1 MMSRRQAI
9 LSLSMVVL
17 MLAFPWTAV
26 ADSSGRGSEEES
38 EKIKITTHK
47 QVSEN
52 RIAIE
57 VEFENLTEYFTYE
70 YEINITRVD
79 PDFIHESFSD
89 TFTTEAGETE
99 HTLSEYWTPDQEG
112 PYTVTSTLTQYGIRL
127 TTATGT
133 FGWGDVDSNS
143 QLPNAEITPTP
154 ELTHYDLF
162 GNSSLAEDVAI
173 ELDAVGTEVGA
184 SYKIKWKL
192 YAGDVVDDGASLI
205 GTTEN
210 TQHRNFV
217 MDNFLDYFENNSN
230 YTLATWLLRVDPAD
244 GGGSTENEVGHE
256 HWSFAIGEA
265 PVITIEPVIPGCTD
279 ENATNYESEATEDDG
294 TCVFLDSDG
303 DGVFDHLEI
312 DGCTDENATNYDE
325 DATEEDGT
333 CIFLDSD
340 GDGVFDHLE
349 IEGCT
354 DEDAL
359 NFEDA
364 ATDDD
369 GTCVYPDPLRVVLE
383 NNVTTGDAPLSVA
396 FFANISDGTTPYV
409 INWQFDDGAS
419 SEQVQVEHT
428 FTTAGEYTVLL
439 QVTDNGGWAD
449 MIERSVNIVV
459 TEPPVIPDLSG
470 YISHTGQLDPVNK
483 SMVASVEFT
492 GTANGGEGPYTF
504 TWVFGDDTKE
514 NGSLVL
520 HEYARAGNYTVQ
532 LRIEDSAG
540 RTLLLEENITITE
553 VAAVD
558 ESDEINATQDG
569 VDGDGTNFD
578 IYATSTG
585 VIGLLLM
592 FGLFG
597 RKRRESFLDAERQKL
612 YGGDGSIWDE
622 R

>member
-17 MLAFPWTAV
+17 MLALPWTAV
-26 ADSSGRGSEEES
+26 ADSSGRGNDDDS
-38 EKIKITTHK
+38 EKIKITTQK
-47 QVSEN
+47 EVAEN
-52 RIAIE
+52 RVEIE

-99 HTLSEYWTPDQEG
+99 HTLSEHWTPDQEG
-112 PYTVTSTLTQYGIRL
+112 PYTVTSTLSRYGMKI
-127 TTATGT
+127 TTGTGT

-143 QLPNAEITPTP
+143 ELPNADITPTP

-162 GNSSLAEDVAI
+162 GNSSLADEVAI
-173 ELDAVGTEVGA
+173 EMDAVGTEVGA

-192 YAGDVVDDGASLI
+192 YEGDVVDDSESLI
-205 GTTEN
+205 GATEN

-217 MDNFLDYFENNSN
+217 MSNFIDYLENNSN
-230 YTLATWLLRVDPAD
+230 YTLASWLLRIDSTD
-244 GGGSTENEVGHE
+244 TGGEIENVVGHE
-256 HWSFAIGEA
+256 FWSFAIGEE
-265 PVITIEPVIPGCTD
+265 PEITIEPVIPGCTD
-279 ENATNYESEATEDDG
+279 ENATNYEEEATEDDG
-294 TCVFLDSDG
+294 SCEFLDTDG

-312 DGCTDENATNYDE
+312 DGCTDENATNYNE

-333 CIFLDSD
+333 CEFLDSD

-349 IEGCT
+349 IDGCT

-359 NFEDA
+359 NYNDT

-369 GTCVYPDPLRVVLE
+369 GTCVYPEPLRVVLE
-383 NNVTTGDAPLSVA
+383 NNVTTGDAPLTVA
-396 FFANISDGTTPYV
+396 FFANISGGKTPYA
-409 INWQFDDGAS
+409 INWQFGDGAS
-419 SEQVQVEHT
+419 STQVRINHT
-428 FTTAGEYTVLL
+428 FTTAGEYTVVL
-439 QVTDNGGWAD
+439 QVTDNGAD
-449 MIERSVNIVV
+449 MLERSVNIVV
-459 TEPPVIPDLSG
+459 TQPPVIPDLSG
-470 YISHTGQLDPVNK
+470 YISHSGQLDPVNK
-483 SMVASVEFT
+483 GVASVEFI

-504 TWVFGDDTKE
+504 TWMFGDDVE
-514 NGSLVL
+514 GNGSMIL
-520 HEYARAGNYTVQ
+520 HEYARAGEYTVQ

-540 RTLLLEENITITE
+540 RSLQLEEIITITKTE
-553 VAAVD
+553 VVD
-558 ESDEINATQDG
+558 EGDGISATQEG
-569 VDGDGTNFD
+569 IDGDGTNFD

-585 VIGLLLM
+585 AIGLLLI

-597 RKRRESFLDAERQKL
+597 RKRRESFLEAERQKL
-612 YGGDGSIWDE
+612 YGGDGSIWDD

>member
-1 MMSRRQAI
+1 
-9 LSLSMVVL
+9 
-17 MLAFPWTAV
+17 MLALPWTAV
-26 ADSSGRGSEEES
+26 ADSSSRGNEEDT
-38 EKIKITTHK
+38 EKIKITAQK
-47 QVSEN
+47 EVSEN
-52 RIAIE
+52 RIEIE

-99 HTLSEYWTPDQEG
+99 HTLLEHWIPVQEG
-112 PYTVTSTLTQYGIRL
+112 PYTVTSTLTRYGMDL
-127 TTATGT
+127 ATATGT

-143 QLPNAEITPTP
+143 GLPNAEITPTP

-162 GNSSLAEDVAI
+162 GNSSLADEVTI

-192 YAGDVVDDGASLI
+192 YDGDVVDDGASLI
-205 GTTEN
+205 GATEN

-217 MDNFLDYFENNSN
+217 MSNLIDYFENNSN
-230 YTLATWLLRVDPAD
+230 YTLATWLLRVDQAD

-256 HWSFAIGEA
+256 FWSFAIGEEPA
-265 PVITIEPVIPGCTD
+265 ITIEPVIPGCTD
-279 ENATNYESEATEDDG
+279 ENATNYDEDATEDDG
-294 TCVFLDSDG
+294 TCEFPDTDG

-312 DGCTDENATNYDE
+312 DGCTDENATNYNE

-333 CIFLDSD
+333 CEFLDSD

-369 GTCVYPDPLRVVLE
+369 GTCVYPEPLRVVLE
-383 NNVTTGDAPLSVA
+383 NDVTAGDAPLTVA
-396 FFANISDGTTPYV
+396 FFANISGGKAPYAT
-409 INWQFDDGAS
+409 NWQFDDGTS
-419 SEQVQVEHT
+419 SEQVRVNHT
-428 FTTAGEYTVLL
+428 FTMAGEYTVVL
-439 QVTDNGGWAD
+439 QVTDNGAD
-449 MIERSVNIVV
+449 MLERSVNIVV

-483 SMVASVEFT
+483 GMVASVEFT

-504 TWVFGDDTKE
+504 TWMLGDDVE
-514 NGSLVL
+514 RNGSLIL
-520 HEYARAGNYTVQ
+520 HEYARAGEYTVQ

-540 RTLLLEENITITE
+540 RTLQLEENITITK
-553 VAAVD
+553 AAVVD
-558 ESDEINATQDG
+558 EADGINATQDG

-597 RKRRESFLDAERQKL
+597 RKRRESFLDAERRKM
-612 YGGDGSIWDE
+612 YGDDGSIWDE

>member
-9 LSLSMVVL
+9 LSLSIVAL
-17 MLAFPWTAV
+17 MLALPWTAV
-26 ADSSGRGSEEES
+26 ADSSSRGNEDDS
-38 EKIKITTHK
+38 EKIKITTQK
-47 QVSEN
+47 EVSEN
-52 RIAIE
+52 RIEIE

-70 YEINITRVD
+70 YKINITRVD

-89 TFTTEAGETE
+89 TFTTDAGETE
-99 HTLSEYWTPDQEG
+99 HTLSEHWTPNQEG
-112 PYTVTSTLTQYGIRL
+112 PYTVTSTLTRYGMNL
-127 TTATGT
+127 ATATGT

-143 QLPNAEITPTP
+143 ELPNAEITPTP

-162 GNSSLAEDVAI
+162 GNSSLADEVTI

-192 YAGDVVDDGASLI
+192 YDGDVVDDNASLI
-205 GTTEN
+205 GATEN

-217 MDNFLDYFENNSN
+217 MSNLIDYFENNSN

-256 HWSFAIGEA
+256 YWSFAIGEVPA
-265 PVITIEPVIPGCTD
+265 ITIEPVILGCTD
-279 ENATNYESEATEDDG
+279 ENATNYEEDATEDDG
-294 TCVFLDSDG
+294 TCEFPDTDG

-312 DGCTDENATNYDE
+312 DGCTDKNATNYNE

-333 CIFLDSD
+333 CVFLDSD

-364 ATDDD
+364 ATEDD
-369 GTCVYPDPLRVVLE
+369 GTCVYPEPLRVVLE
-383 NNVTTGDAPLSVA
+383 NNVTAGDAPLTVA
-396 FFANISDGTTPYV
+396 FFANISGGKTPYA
-409 INWQFDDGAS
+409 INWQFDDGTS
-419 SEQVQVEHT
+419 SEQVRVNHT
-428 FTTAGEYTVLL
+428 FTTAGEYTVVL
-439 QVTDNGGWAD
+439 QVTDNGAD
-449 MIERSVNIVV
+449 MLERSVNIVV
-459 TEPPVIPDLSG
+459 TQPPVIPDLSG

-483 SMVASVEFT
+483 DMVASVEFT

-504 TWVFGDDTKE
+504 TWMLGDDVE
-514 NGSLVL
+514 RNGSLIL
-520 HEYARAGNYTVQ
+520 HEYARAGEYTVQ

-540 RTLLLEENITITE
+540 RSLQLEENITITKTE
-553 VAAVD
+553 VVD
-558 ESDEINATQDG
+558 ESDGISATQEG
-569 VDGDGTNFD
+569 IDGDGTNFD

-585 VIGLLLM
+585 AIGLLLI

-597 RKRRESFLDAERQKL
+597 RKRRESFLEAERQKL
-612 YGGDGSIWDE
+612 YGGDGSIWDN